1 MEEIEMKCIWLWI
14 SIMGS
19 MGVCSPLVAKPK
31 STSSQRAVEVASIN
45 WSTRKIRFVGK
56 AWPQTSEEGLVSVE
70 KRAFADG
77 LAIAAKALHRQ
88 YAQQQD
94 TSLEAPA
101 PAAPQ
106 SVSQVIK
113 RMSRS
118 AYVYHTEYFSDGS
131 VRVSME
137 SRLPESVLAAPPPA
151 PSAPLEKTTS
161 IPMLTTEKMVLQSP
175 VSLPTLPFYKNVEE
189 EKVINP

>member
-1 MEEIEMKCIWLWI
+1 MKCIWLWI

-19 MGVCSPLVAKPK
+19 MGVCSPLIAKPK
-31 STSSQRAVEVASIN
+31 SASSQRAGEGASIN
-45 WSTRKIRFVGK
+45 WSTRKIRVVGK
-56 AWPQTSEEGLVSVE
+56 AWPQTSEEGFTSVE

-77 LAIAAKALHRQ
+77 LAIAAKAVQRQ

-137 SRLPESVLAAPPPA
+137 SRLPEAVLAAPLP
-151 PSAPLEKTTS
+151 APLEKTIS
-161 IPMLTTEKMVLQSP
+161 IPLVTTEKMVLQSP
-175 VSLPTLPFYKNVEE
+175 VSLPTLPFYKSVEE

>member
-1 MEEIEMKCIWLWI
+1 MKCIWLWI

-19 MGVCSPLVAKPK
+19 MGVCSPLVAKSK
-31 STSSQRAVEVASIN
+31 SVSSQRAGEGASIN

-56 AWPQTSEEGLVSVE
+56 AWPQTSEEGFASVE

-77 LAIAAKALHRQ
+77 LAIAAKAVQRQ
-88 YAQQQD
+88 YAQQD
-94 TSLEAPA
+94 TSLEASA
-101 PAAPQ
+101 TAAPQ

-137 SRLPESVLAAPPPA
+137 SRLPEAVQAAPLP
-151 PSAPLEKTTS
+151 APLEKTTS
-161 IPMLTTEKMVLQSP
+161 IPWITAEKVVLQSP
-175 VSLPTLPFYKNVEE
+175 VNLPPLPFYERVEE
-189 EKVINP
+189 EKGRNP

>member
-1 MEEIEMKCIWLWI
+1 MKCIWLWI

-19 MGVCSPLVAKPK
+19 VGVCAPLAAKSK
-31 STSSQRAVEVASIN
+31 SASSQRAGDGASLVKWN

-56 AWPQTSEEGLVSVE
+56 AWPQTSGEGFVSVE
-70 KRAFADG
+70 KRAFAEG
-77 LAIAAKALHRQ
+77 LAIAAKAVQRQ
-88 YAQQQD
+88 YAQQD
-94 TSLEAPA
+94 TSLDIAST
-101 PAAPQ
+101 AASQ

-137 SRLPESVLAAPPPA
+137 SRLPDPVPAAPFP
-151 PSAPLEKTTS
+151 APLEKATS
-161 IPMLTTEKMVLQSP
+161 IQWLTTEKVVLQSP
-175 VSLPTLPFYKNVEE
+175 VNISPLPFYKRVEE
-189 EKVINP
+189 EKGRNP